1 MNKKIITDIN
11 DEDIA
16 EFVSL
21 RQSTLDK
28 EYVVVESKNVFK
40 KLFKTDIKIH
50 KVFTTVENIDFI
62 NENCNKVDFPIYTAT
77 NELMKKIVG
86 HKIHQGMMAL
96 IDKPNY
102 IKFDEIVGNV
112 VVLNGLTSPENVGSI
127 VRSCAA
133 FGIGT
138 IMIDEKTCSPFLRR
152 CIRVSTG
159 NLFNIKVYKSYNL
172 EEDLTKLKSS
182 GYSIISTANSENAV
196 SLQEFSF
203 SKNSAIVIG
212 NEGHGVDKKIMNL
225 SDTILKIDIDDEVT
239 SLNASIATSIV
250 LYQINSYP
258 TS

>member
-21 RQSTLDK
+21 KQSVHSK
-28 EYVVVESKNVFK
+28 ENVVVESKNVLK

-50 KVFTTVENIDFI
+50 KLFTTTENIAFI
-62 NENCNKVDFPIYTAT
+62 NEHCPTKDFLIYTAS
-77 NELMKKIVG
+77 NELMKQIVG

-96 IDKPNY
+96 IDKPSF
-102 IKFDEIVGNV
+102 IDFDKISGNV

-138 IMIDEKTCSPFLRR
+138 ILIDEKTCSPYLRR

-159 NLFNIKVYKSYNL
+159 NVFNIKVYKSNNL
-172 EEDLTKLKSS
+172 KNDLMALQQN
-182 GYSIISTANSENAV
+182 GYSLIATANEENAV
-196 SLQEFSF
+196 SLDSF
-203 SKNSAIVIG
+203 CFPKKSAIIIG
-212 NEGHGVDKKIMNL
+212 SEGHGIEKEILKISN
-225 SDTILKIDIDDEVT
+225 TILKIDIDEDVT
-239 SLNASIATSIV
+239 SLNASIAAAII
-250 LYQINSYP
+250 LYKIK
-258 TS
+258 TC